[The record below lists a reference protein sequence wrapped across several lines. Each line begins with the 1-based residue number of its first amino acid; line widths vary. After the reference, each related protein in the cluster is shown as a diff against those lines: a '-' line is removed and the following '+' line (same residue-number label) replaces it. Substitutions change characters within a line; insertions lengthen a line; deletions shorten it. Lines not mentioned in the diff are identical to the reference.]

1 MALNLDQLL
10 DTSISDLA
18 DLPEFKQPPAG
29 AHRCYFNLSAKEVGG
44 EPALVMTFKVI
55 ETLELETPEKD
66 KPLEAGDEFD
76 ITSTMTNEFGQ
87 GLVKSVAA
95 KACLAQGIDP
105 AALELPGAEKVTL
118 GEAFAAYIGGEVIAF
133 TGLRVDK
140 KDKSK
145 TPRHFV
151 TLKDIVFDIDAFLAA
166 QEVAGDP
173 DLVAQPEPEP
183 EPAKAVATPPKLGL
197 GLGLRLGAK

>member
-44 EPALVMTFKVI
+44 EPALVMNFKVI
-55 ETLELETPEKD
+55 ETLELEVETD

-95 KACLAQGIDP
+95 KACAAQGVDP
-105 AALELPGAEKVTL
+105 ETVTL
-118 GEAFAAYIGGEVIAF
+118 GQSFEPFIGGEVIAF

-140 KDKSK
+140 KDKSR

-166 QEVAGDP
+166 QEGAGDP
-173 DLVAQPEPEP
+173 DLVVQPEPEP
-183 EPAKAVATPPKLGL
+183 VAATAPAATSRLN
-197 GLGLRLGAK
+197 LRLNTK

>member
-44 EPALVMTFKVI
+44 EPALVMNFKVI
-55 ETLELETPEKD
+55 ETLELEVETD

-87 GLVKSVAA
+87 GLVKSVAV
-95 KACLAQGIDP
+95 KACAAQGVDP
-105 AALELPGAEKVTL
+105 ETVTL
-118 GEAFAAYIGGEVIAF
+118 SQSFEPFIGGEVIAF

-166 QEVAGDP
+166 QEGGEVEQ
-173 DLVAQPEPEP
+173 VVEEVKEEPVVETK
-183 EPAKAVATPPKLGL
+183 PAPKLGL
-197 GLGLRLGAK
+197 GLGLKLGAK

>member
-10 DTSISDLA
+10 NTSISDLA

-44 EPALVMTFKVI
+44 EPALVMNFKVI
-55 ETLELETPEKD
+55 ETLELEVETD

-95 KACLAQGIDP
+95 KACAAQGVDP
-105 AALELPGAEKVTL
+105 ETVTI
-118 GEAFAAYIGGEVIAF
+118 GQSFEPFIGGEVIVF
-133 TGLRVDK
+133 TGLRLDK

-145 TPRHFV
+145 NPRHFV

-166 QEVAGDP
+166 QEAEAVEAESQAIEP
-173 DLVAQPEPEP
+173 QPEP
-183 EPAKAVATPPKLGL
+183 EPAKPTPKLGL
-197 GLGLRLGAK
+197 GLGLKLGAK

>member
-29 AHRCYFNLSAKEVGG
+29 AHRCYFNLSAKEVNG
-44 EPALVMTFKVI
+44 EPALVMNFKVI
-55 ETLELETPEKD
+55 ETLELEVETD

-95 KACLAQGIDP
+95 KACAAQGVDP
-105 AALELPGAEKVTL
+105 ETVTL
-118 GEAFAAYIGGEVIAF
+118 GQSFEPFIGGEVIAF

-166 QEVAGDP
+166 QEGEAAAV
-173 DLVAQPEPEP
+173 VEEEKYVEPP
-183 EPAKAVATPPKLGL
+183 ATPTATAPKLGL
-197 GLGLRLGAK
+197 GLSLKLGSK

>member
-1 MALNLDQLL
+1 MNLNLDQLL

-29 AHRCYFNLSAKEVGG
+29 AHRCYFNLAAKEVNN
-44 EPALVMTFKVI
+44 EPALVMNFKII
-55 ETLELETPEKD
+55 ETLELENPETD
-66 KPLEAGDEFD
+66 KPLEAGEEFD

-95 KACLAQGIDP
+95 KACAAQGVDP
-105 AALELPGAEKVTL
+105 ETVTL
-118 GEAFAAYIGGEVIAF
+118 GASFAPFIGGEVIAF
-133 TGLRVDK
+133 TGLRLDK

-145 TPRHFV
+145 NPRHFV

-166 QEVAGDP
+166 QEDEAAAV
-173 DLVAQPEPEP
+173 VEEEKYVEP
-183 EPAKAVATPPKLGL
+183 EPAKPATLPKLGL
-197 GLGLRLGAK
+197 GLGLKLGAKS

>member
-1 MALNLDQLL
+1 
-10 DTSISDLA
+10 
-18 DLPEFKQPPAG
+18 
-29 AHRCYFNLSAKEVGG
+29 
-44 EPALVMTFKVI
+44 LVMNFKVI
-55 ETLELETPEKD
+55 ETLELEVETD

-95 KACLAQGIDP
+95 KACAAQGVDP
-105 AALELPGAEKVTL
+105 ETVTL
-118 GEAFAAYIGGEVIAF
+118 GQSFEPFIGGEVIAF

-166 QEVAGDP
+166 QEGGEEIAEQAEEVK
-173 DLVAQPEPEP
+173 QPEP
-183 EPAKAVATPPKLGL
+183 EPAKTTPKLGL
-197 GLGLRLGAK
+197 GLGLKLGNK

>member
-29 AHRCYFNLSAKEVGG
+29 AHRCYFSLSAKEVGG
-44 EPALVMTFKVI
+44 EPALVMHFKVI
-55 ETLELETPEKD
+55 ETLELEVEID

-95 KACLAQGIDP
+95 KACAAQGVDP
-105 AALELPGAEKVTL
+105 ETVTL
-118 GEAFAAYIGGEVIAF
+118 GQSFEPFIGGEVIAF

-145 TPRHFV
+145 NPRHFV

-166 QEVAGDP
+166 QDGVEDTQVEEVKEAP
-173 DLVAQPEPEP
+173 VTT
-183 EPAKAVATPPKLGL
+183 PAATAPKLGL
-197 GLGLRLGAK
+197 GLGLKLGAK

>member
-44 EPALVMTFKVI
+44 EPALVMNFKVI
-55 ETLELETPEKD
+55 ETLELEVETD

-95 KACLAQGIDP
+95 KACAAQGVNP
-105 AALELPGAEKVTL
+105 ETVTL
-118 GEAFAAYIGGEVIAF
+118 GQSFEPFIGGEVIAF

-166 QEVAGDP
+166 QEIAGDP

>member
-44 EPALVMTFKVI
+44 EPALVMNFKVI
-55 ETLELETPEKD
+55 ETLELEVDTD

-95 KACLAQGIDP
+95 KACAAQGVDP
-105 AALELPGAEKVTL
+105 ETVTL
-118 GEAFAAYIGGEVIAF
+118 GQSFEPFIGGEVIAF
-133 TGLRVDK
+133 TGLRVDR

-166 QEVAGDP
+166 QEGGEAEEVI
-173 DLVAQPEPEP
+173 VEEVKEEPKIAA
-183 EPAKAVATPPKLGL
+183 PATPKLGL
-197 GLGLRLGAK
+197 GLGLKLGTK

>member
-29 AHRCYFNLSAKEVGG
+29 AHRCYFNLSAKKVSG
-44 EPALVMTFKVI
+44 EPALVMNFKVI
-55 ETLELETPEKD
+55 ETLELEVETD

-76 ITSTMTNEFGQ
+76 IISTMTNEYGQ

-95 KACLAQGIDP
+95 KACAAQGVDP
-105 AALELPGAEKVTL
+105 ETATL
-118 GEAFAAYIGGEVIAF
+118 GASFAPFIGGEVIAF

-145 TPRHFV
+145 TPRNFV
-151 TLKDIVFDIDAFLAA
+151 TLKDIVFDIDAFLEA
-166 QEVAGDP
+166 QEGGEVEQ
-173 DLVAQPEPEP
+173 VEEVKEEPVSETK
-183 EPAKAVATPPKLGL
+183 PAAAAPKLGL
-197 GLGLRLGAK
+197 GLGLKLGTK

>member
-44 EPALVMTFKVI
+44 EPALVMNFKVI
-55 ETLELETPEKD
+55 ETLELEVETD

-76 ITSTMTNEFGQ
+76 ITSTMTKEFGQ

-95 KACLAQGIDP
+95 KACAAQGVDP
-105 AALELPGAEKVTL
+105 ETVTL
-118 GEAFAAYIGGEVIAF
+118 GQSFEPFIGGEVIAF

-151 TLKDIVFDIDAFLAA
+151 TLKDIVFDIDAFLAV
-166 QEVAGDP
+166 QEGEVAEQ
-173 DLVAQPEPEP
+173 AIANEPEP
-183 EPAKAVATPPKLGL
+183 EPAKPTATPKLGL
-197 GLGLRLGAK
+197 GLGLKLNK

>member
-44 EPALVMTFKVI
+44 EPALVMNFKVI
-55 ETLELETPEKD
+55 ETLELEVETD

-95 KACLAQGIDP
+95 KACAAQGVDP
-105 AALELPGAEKVTL
+105 ETVTL
-118 GEAFAAYIGGEVIAF
+118 GQSFEPFIGGEVIAF

-140 KDKSK
+140 KDKSPK
-145 TPRHFV
+145 PRHFV

-166 QEVAGDP
+166 QDGGEAEQVVEEVKE
-173 DLVAQPEPEP
+173 EP
-183 EPAKAVATPPKLGL
+183 KATPTATAPKLGL
-197 GLGLRLGAK
+197 GLGLKLGAK

>member
-44 EPALVMTFKVI
+44 EPALVMNFKVI
-55 ETLELETPEKD
+55 ETLELEVETD

-95 KACLAQGIDP
+95 KACAAQGVDP
-105 AALELPGAEKVTL
+105 ETVTL
-118 GEAFAAYIGGEVIAF
+118 GQSFEPFIGGEVIAF

-166 QEVAGDP
+166 QESEAGAV
-173 DLVAQPEPEP
+173 LEEEKYVEP
-183 EPAKAVATPPKLGL
+183 EPAKPAPKLGL
-197 GLGLRLGAK
+197 GLGLKLNK

>member
-29 AHRCYFNLSAKEVGG
+29 AHRCYFNLSAKEIGG
-44 EPALVMTFKVI
+44 EPALVMNFKVI
-55 ETLELETPEKD
+55 ETLELEAPEKD

-95 KACLAQGIDP
+95 KACIAQGVDP
-105 AALELPGAEKVTL
+105 ETVTL
-118 GEAFAAYIGGEVIAF
+118 GQSFEPFIGGEVIAF

-151 TLKDIVFDIDAFLAA
+151 TLKDIVFDIDTFLAA
-166 QEVAGDP
+166 QEGEVAEEE
-173 DLVAQPEPEP
+173 VKQPEPAP
-183 EPAKAVATPPKLGL
+183 VAAAPKLGL
-197 GLGLRLGAK
+197 GLGLKLGNK

>member
-29 AHRCYFNLSAKEVGG
+29 AHRCYFNLAAKEIGG
-44 EPALVMTFKVI
+44 EPALVMNFKVI
-55 ETLELETPEKD
+55 ETLELEDPEKD

-76 ITSTMTNEFGQ
+76 ISSVMTNEFGQ

-95 KACLAQGIDP
+95 KACEAQGVDP
-105 AALELPGAEKVTL
+105 ETVTL
-118 GEAFAAYIGGEVIAF
+118 GQSFEPFIGGEVIAF
-133 TGLRVDK
+133 TGLRLDK

-166 QEVAGDP
+166 QEGEAAAMVEEEKY
-173 DLVAQPEPEP
+173 VEPEP
-183 EPAKAVATPPKLGL
+183 VKAAATPKLGL
-197 GLGLRLGAK
+197 GLGLKLGAK

>member
-29 AHRCYFNLSAKEVGG
+29 AHRCYFNLSAKEINK
-44 EPALVMTFKVI
+44 EPALVMNFKVI
-55 ETLELETPEKD
+55 ETLELEDPETD

-76 ITSTMTNEFGQ
+76 IVGIMTSEFGQ

-95 KACLAQGIDP
+95 KACAAVGVDP
-105 AALELPGAEKVTL
+105 ETLTL
-118 GEAFAAYIGGEVIAF
+118 GQSFAPFIGGDVIAF
-133 TGLRVDK
+133 TGLRLDK
-140 KDKSK
+140 KDTSK

-166 QEVAGDP
+166 QEQAGDP

-183 EPAKAVATPPKLGL
+183 KPEPAKVAPKLGL
-197 GLGLRLGAK
+197 GLGLKLGAK

>member
-29 AHRCYFNLSAKEVGG
+29 AHRCYFNLSAKEIGG
-44 EPALVMTFKVI
+44 EPALVMNFKVI
-55 ETLELETPEKD
+55 ETLELEVETD

-95 KACLAQGIDP
+95 KACAAQGVDP
-105 AALELPGAEKVTL
+105 ETVTL
-118 GEAFAAYIGGEVIAF
+118 GQSFAPFIGGEVIAF

-166 QEVAGDP
+166 QGGEVE
-173 DLVAQPEPEP
+173 VQQPEPEP
-183 EPAKAVATPPKLGL
+183 EAPKVAPKLGL
-197 GLGLRLGAK
+197 GLGLKLGTK

>member
-1 MALNLDQLL
+1 MNLDQLL

-29 AHRCYFNLSAKEVGG
+29 AHRCYFNLAIKEINK
-44 EPALVMTFKVI
+44 EPALVMNFKVI
-55 ETLELETPEKD
+55 ETLELEDPEND

-76 ITSTMTNEFGQ
+76 ISSIMTNKFGQ

-95 KACLAQGIDP
+95 KACATQGVDP
-105 AALELPGAEKVTL
+105 ETASL
-118 GEAFAAYIGGEVIAF
+118 GQSFAPYIGGEVIAF
-133 TGLRVDK
+133 TGLQVDK

-166 QEVAGDP
+166 QDEGDAIGEKAIINEVKE
-173 DLVAQPEPEP
+173 EPKVETKP
-183 EPAKAVATPPKLGL
+183 TPKLGL
-197 GLGLRLGAK
+197 GLGLKLGSK

>member
-44 EPALVMTFKVI
+44 EPALVMNFKVI
-55 ETLELETPEKD
+55 ETLELEVETD
-66 KPLEAGDEFD
+66 KPMEAGDEFD

-95 KACLAQGIDP
+95 KACAAQGVDP
-105 AALELPGAEKVTL
+105 ETVTL
-118 GEAFAAYIGGEVIAF
+118 GQSFEPFLGGEVIAF

-166 QEVAGDP
+166 QEGEVAEQ
-173 DLVAQPEPEP
+173 AIANEP
-183 EPAKAVATPPKLGL
+183 EPAPVAAVPAAPKLGL
-197 GLGLRLGAK
+197 GLGLKLGNK

>member
-44 EPALVMTFKVI
+44 EPALVMNFKVI
-55 ETLELETPEKD
+55 ETLELEVETD

-95 KACLAQGIDP
+95 KACAAQGVDP
-105 AALELPGAEKVTL
+105 ETVTL
-118 GEAFAAYIGGEVIAF
+118 GQSFEPFIGGEVIAF

-166 QEVAGDP
+166 QEQAGDP
-173 DLVAQPEPEP
+173 DLVQQTQPEPTP
-183 EPAKAVATPPKLGL
+183 EPAKAAAPKLGL
-197 GLGLRLGAK
+197 GLGLKLGAK